1 MTSSIAATPPRDPE
15 TTVRETGRVTV
26 VLERPWLRDLMEDPV
41 YAESE
46 NVGSAVPAVDVVHAA
61 IAAAAR
67 TVPNHR
73 SYSQPAVNAA
83 APMTLAFS
91 MDGHAQPYWEKPTRG
106 DVTKRAGL
114 MLMQNL
120 SQTLR
125 VSVH

>member
-1 MTSSIAATPPRDPE
+1 M
-15 TTVRETGRVTV
+15 RETGRVTV
-26 VLERPWLRDLMEDPV
+26 VLERPWLRDLLEAHV

-46 NVGSAVPAVDVVHAA
+46 NAGSDVPAVDVVHAA

-83 APMTLAFS
+83 APMTPAFS
-91 MDGHAQPYWEKPTRG
+91 MDGHAQPYWEKQTRG
-106 DVTKRAGL
+106 DEFKRAGL
-114 MLMQNL
+114 MIMQLL